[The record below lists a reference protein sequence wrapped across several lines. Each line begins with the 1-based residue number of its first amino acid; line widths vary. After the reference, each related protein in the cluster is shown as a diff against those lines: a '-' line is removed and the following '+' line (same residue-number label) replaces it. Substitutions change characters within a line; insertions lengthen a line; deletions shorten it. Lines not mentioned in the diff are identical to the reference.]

1 MADQRPLQGRKL
13 GDRRV
18 VVDRPHARYFQYLG
32 PGVLEAKLEAQ
43 APRTPYQRRSKDDA
57 GRGGGATQ
65 TSRRS
70 LQPRRRERSDSDPPC
85 ALHPVHSTGRP
96 SRQTIA
102 DIADLCHS
110 STNDQQPR
118 SLDRAWTLV
127 RRAYA
132 GRSLASSPARPGPS
146 VAVPS
151 PSHRPRVSRG

>member
-32 PGVLEAKLEAQ
+32 PGVLEAELEAQ

-57 GRGGGATQ
+57 GRGGRATQ

-110 STNDQQPR
+110 STNDRHDRWIVTVLRPR
-118 SLDRAWTLV
+118 
-127 RRAYA
+127 A
-132 GRSLASSPARPGPS
+132 GELPIAAVEGIIPPSRSLAFAEG
-146 VAVPS
+146 
-151 PSHRPRVSRG
+151 